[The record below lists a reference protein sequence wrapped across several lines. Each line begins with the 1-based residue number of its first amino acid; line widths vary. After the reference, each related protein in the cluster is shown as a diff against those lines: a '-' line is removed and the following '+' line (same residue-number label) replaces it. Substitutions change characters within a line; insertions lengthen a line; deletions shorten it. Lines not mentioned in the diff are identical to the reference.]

1 MHIAIP
7 WPGYV
12 RGAGRGD
19 RRCGSDGLKDPTCR
33 EYDLQSPLTLEL
45 TQIPPEERRVA
56 NELVQSHFEQDD
68 HPRLVEL
75 AGGAIQ
81 QLDPARRLPRPRRSR
96 GHDDVPPRHA
106 P

>member
-19 RRCGSDGLKDPTCR
+19 RRCGSDGLKDPPCR

-45 TQIPPEERRVA
+45 AQIPPEERRVA
-56 NELVQSHFEQDD
+56 NELVRSHFEQDD

-75 AGGAIQ
+75 AGAPIHR
-81 QLDPARRLPRPRRSR
+81 LHPAPGSPPPPPSPDHHAVSPRQS
-96 GHDDVPPRHA
+96 
-106 P
+106 